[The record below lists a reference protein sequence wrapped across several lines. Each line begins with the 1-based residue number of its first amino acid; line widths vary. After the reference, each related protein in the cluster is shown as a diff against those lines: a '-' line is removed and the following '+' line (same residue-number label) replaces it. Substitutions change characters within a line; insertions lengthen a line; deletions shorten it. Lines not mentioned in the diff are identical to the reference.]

1 MLRYSGLK
9 LTEHLGSWRSEAL
22 RNMPSAITAEQAPF
36 VWFEVA
42 FGKEVGIRTADAM
55 VRREDSAAVMEV
67 EIDMV

>member
-1 MLRYSGLK
+1 
-9 LTEHLGSWRSEAL
+9 
-22 RNMPSAITAEQAPF
+22 MPSAITAEQAPF
-36 VWFEVA
+36 VRFEVA